1 MAFQMV
7 DHPIIHHLDDDD
19 DVAVVV
25 RSYCRIVVAHAVVGP
40 VVAVVAAAVGA
51 DDSQPYSY
59 AAHPPHATYSLMN
72 LISVNHH
79 HCNHVVS
86 PRPRCCLGS

>member
-7 DHPIIHHLDDDD
+7 DHPIIHHLDND
-19 DVAVVV
+19 DVMVATM
-25 RSYCRIVVAHAVVGP
+25 RSCHIVVAHAAVAHAA
-40 VVAVVAAAVGA
+40 VAVVDMTVDAA
-51 DDSQPYSY
+51 DSQSYSY
-59 AAHPPHATYSLMN
+59 AVHPPHATYSLMN

-86 PRPRCCLGS
+86 PRPRCCLDN